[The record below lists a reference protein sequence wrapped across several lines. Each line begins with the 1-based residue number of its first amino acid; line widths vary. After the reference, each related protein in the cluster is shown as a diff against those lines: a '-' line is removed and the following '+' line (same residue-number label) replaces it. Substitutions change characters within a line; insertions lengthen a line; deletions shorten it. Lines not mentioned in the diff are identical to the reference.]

1 MNVRPPRST
10 RTDTLFPYTTLF
22 RADYRLALGGGR
34 LRLLVGQPLGAT
46 EPLRNIL
53 IFVEHREIFGRG
65 DDRHELAPL
74 LDGRTDIDELDPVA
88 DLGKPLPVNRGL
100 GVAHDIAVLAHVVPE
115 HLLRRRN
122 RASDRGAR
130 RHPPREG
137 GGGSQSFHKSG
148 PSWLVVGG

>member
-1 MNVRPPRST
+1 MDSAVDP
-10 RTDTLFPYTTLF
+10 
-22 RADYRLALGGGR
+22 DYRLALGGER

-88 DLGKPLPVNRGL
+88 DLRSE
-100 GVAHDIAVLAHVVPE
+100 E
-115 HLLRRRN
+115 HTSELQSLMRISYALFCLKKKDNTRN
-122 RASDRGAR
+122 DS
-130 RHPPREG
+130 
-137 GGGSQSFHKSG
+137 
-148 PSWLVVGG
+148 VY